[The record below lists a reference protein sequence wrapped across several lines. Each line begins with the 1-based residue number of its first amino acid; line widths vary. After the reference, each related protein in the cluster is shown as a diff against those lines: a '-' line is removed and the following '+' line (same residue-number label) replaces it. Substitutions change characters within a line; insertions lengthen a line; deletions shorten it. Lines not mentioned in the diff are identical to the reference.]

1 MIGFNSMKAL
11 SQDEFQKKRRLPTFS
26 CLAIRPCKYP
36 WCRVKVLI
44 HSNTSQSN
52 LTRLAKWPFLSTK
65 IWCAT
70 CLLLVEPLTP
80 KMVNLHITFEQTNC
94 FDLRCCVLSFFVVH
108 DAFLETHW
116 RGKTNAKDGIPLI
129 QRLLLEKLMFQGG
142 GQGLSAYPICSP
154 RNVSTG
160 LLHDSWANGR
170 ITNRKPWN
178 LRRNT
183 LVLLAF
189 WDDVISHHHH
199 LGTQVSNIMTYCISL
214 VSMSCLKI

>member
-1 MIGFNSMKAL
+1 MRF
-11 SQDEFQKKRRLPTFS
+11 PTFS

-108 DAFLETHW
+108 DAFLETHTEGEKRMPKMEYHW
-116 RGKTNAKDGIPLI
+116 YKGFFLKSWCSKEGVKAYPPILFAHWEMSARDYDTIPGQMEESPTENPEIWEGIPWYYLPSGMTSSHVTI
-129 QRLLLEKLMFQGG
+129 IWVRKYPTLWHIVFLLC
-142 GQGLSAYPICSP
+142 LSH
-154 RNVSTG
+154 VSRFR
-160 LLHDSWANGR
+160 S
-170 ITNRKPWN
+170 RK
-178 LRRNT
+178 
-183 LVLLAF
+183 
-189 WDDVISHHHH
+189 
-199 LGTQVSNIMTYCISL
+199 
-214 VSMSCLKI
+214 